1 MNRIVFPVTA
11 MTIGLISFVI
21 LCMLWPMVSIGYL
34 LLFHLVLQIGLVWM
48 VIVILKN
55 DSPSARTSGEK
66 IYGDVDLGPRI
77 INLSQQGQLNSAQG
91 HW

>member
-1 MNRIVFPVTA
+1 MNKIMFPVTA

-21 LCMLWPMVSIGYL
+21 LCMLWPMVSVGYL
-34 LLFHLVLQIGLVWM
+34 LLFHLILQIGLVWM
-48 VIVILKN
+48 VIVILKT
-55 DSPSARTSGEK
+55 DRTAPRTSGEK

-77 INLSQQGQLNSAQG
+77 LNGGGQLNSAQG

>member
-11 MTIGLISFVI
+11 MTIGLVSFVI
-21 LCMLWPMVSIGYL
+21 LCMQWPMVSIGYL
-34 LLFHLVLQIGLVWM
+34 LLFHLILQIGLVWM
-48 VIVILKN
+48 VFAILKN
-55 DSPSARTSGEK
+55 DSPSTRTSGEK

-77 INLSQQGQLNSAQG
+77 INLNQQGQLNSAQG